1 MPLSVTDAAEVFRD
15 ALREAVRHHALWY
28 LVQGIV
34 ALFFVVTLVWVVG
47 SWWRRRVGEERA
59 TARLRKPRIVFA
71 GLAVAAVL
79 TGVVA
84 TVAVIDTG
92 HSGATSVWENAA
104 P

>member
-1 MPLSVTDAAEVFRD
+1 M
-15 ALREAVRHHALWY
+15 
-28 LVQGIV
+28 QGIV

>member
-1 MPLSVTDAAEVFRD
+1 MENSFGHHSDQELVAVLDGVLD
-15 ALREAVRHHALWY
+15 ALTDE
-28 LVQGIV
+28 
-34 ALFFVVTLVWVVG
+34 
-47 SWWRRRVGEERA
+47 
-59 TARLRKPRIVFA
+59 RLRLESPQQRL